1 MAETKEYVGITRSK
15 LDCLKQR
22 FQAQGVT
29 PPAGDSGTVEQQ
41 GVKVSMTYVEGE
53 QKLQFGLIE
62 KPFFIAESLVWALLD
77 NAVKSCAQ
85 S

>member
-1 MAETKEYVGITRSK
+1 MAETKEYVGITRST

-29 PPAGDSGTVEQQ
+29 PPAGDSGTIEQQ
-41 GVKVSMTYVEGE
+41 GVKLSVTYVETE

-62 KPFFIAESLVWALLD
+62 KPFFIAENLVWTLLD
-77 NAVKSCAQ
+77 SAVKGCAE